1 MLKKVIELDRYLFLK
16 INQESRNQFFDA
28 IMPFLREAKFWAPLY
43 LFILLFVLMNFG
55 KKAIWW
61 IVAAISTVTLTDTI
75 SSKIIK
81 PFFAR
86 PRPCLDPEFSV
97 NVRLLANY
105 CGGNGSFTS
114 SHAANHFGLA
124 MFLFVTLAHIAP
136 KTIYLFFAWAILI
149 SFAQVYT
156 GVHYPG
162 DIIGGAVLGMVI
174 GLLTGKFLQS
184 KTGLL
189 VH

>member
-1 MLKKVIELDRYLFLK
+1 MLKKISEVDRFLFLK
-16 INQESRNQFFDA
+16 INQESKNNFFDT
-28 IMPFLREAKFWAPLY
+28 IMPFIREAIFWAPLY
-43 LFILLFVLMNFG
+43 LFILLFVLINFG

-61 IVAAISTVTLTDTI
+61 VFSAAATVALTDTI

-86 PRPCLDPEFSV
+86 PRPCLDPEFSAK
-97 NVRLLANY
+97 VRLLANY

-124 MFLFVTLAHIAP
+124 MFIFITLRHVAP
-136 KTIYLFFAWAILI
+136 KTVWLFFGWAALI
-149 SFAQVYT
+149 CFAQIYV
-156 GVHYPG
+156 GVHYPT
-162 DIIGGAVLGMVI
+162 DVAGGAVLGM
-174 GLLTGKFLQS
+174 LTGYGTAKILIR

-189 VH
+189 RN